1 MTDKPIYAWHFSTD
15 ELDFDMQGTKVEAG
29 LTVSMDDNPIVRF
42 KGFHACIRSLD
53 ALDYFAQRPN
63 PDNLIIVSRV
73 RLSGQTTNDASV
85 KIIEILSEDDLFE
98 FESPHLFA
106 PATIVAQKREHLWIA
121 DAKSTVEVFGVWCYK
136 ESLNILRDKN
146 YVISSVFD
154 EALIAR
160 LENSAS
166 LTNLAELSRNEATL
180 ALELKPLLERLAV
193 SLTMNVVDF
202 ALANADTLIRTNK
215 HSIGF
220 TNRFSS
226 EADVA
231 YYKAWQVNHAKFR
244 EMLMQLAPEGYREP

>member
-29 LTVSMDDNPIVRF
+29 LTVSMDDYPIVRF

-53 ALDYFAQRPN
+53 ALDYFSQRPN

-73 RLSGQTTNDASV
+73 RLSGQTINDASV
-85 KIIEILSEDDLFE
+85 KIIEILSEDDLLE
-98 FESPHLFA
+98 FESPNITV

-121 DAKSTVEVFGVWCYK
+121 DAKSTVEVFGVQCYK
-136 ESLNILRDKN
+136 EALVLLREEN
-146 YVISSVFD
+146 YIITPIFD
-154 EALIAR
+154 EAIKAR
-160 LENSAS
+160 QENSD
-166 LTNLAELSRNEATL
+166 NLPTLAKSARNEAAL
-180 ALELKPLLERLAV
+180 AVELKPLLERLAV

-202 ALANADTLIRTNK
+202 ALANADTFIRTNK

-231 YYKAWQVNHAKFR
+231 YYKAWQANHAKFR
-244 EMLMQLAPEGYREP
+244 EMLMQLAPVGYSE